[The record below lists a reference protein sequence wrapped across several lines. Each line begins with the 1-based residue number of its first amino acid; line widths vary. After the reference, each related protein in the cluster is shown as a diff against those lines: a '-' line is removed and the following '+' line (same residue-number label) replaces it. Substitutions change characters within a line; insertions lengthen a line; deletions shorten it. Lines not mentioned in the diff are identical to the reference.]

1 MVRKRK
7 KRIINNFM
15 NEKSQE
21 KISESELIRK
31 EVSDAIHGDNPRE
44 GPGNSESTRK
54 AFSMLV
60 SLPSQPSIL
69 DVGCGPGMQTI
80 ELAKLSGGNITAL
93 DYQQR
98 FLDELNTRAKGA
110 GVANQIRTAQG
121 SMFELPFAADSF
133 DVIWSEGAIYII
145 GLEKGLS
152 EWKPLLK
159 DGGYLAASHLSW
171 LKPEIP
177 DEPKQFWAKHYP
189 AIAHVDENLKI
200 ATEAGYNNVGHFVLP
215 ESAWWDG
222 YYTPIEAKLEKLRER
237 YKGNDVALDRISKTQ
252 EEIDLR
258 KNYSDYYGY
267 VFYVLQKGK

>member
-1 MVRKRK
+1 
-7 KRIINNFM
+7 M
-15 NEKSQE
+15 NEEAQE
-21 KISESELIRK
+21 KISESERIRN
-31 EVSDAIHGDNPRE
+31 EVSKAIHGDNPRE

-54 AFSMLV
+54 AFLMLV
-60 SLPSQPSIL
+60 DLPPQPSIL

-80 ELAKLSGGNITAL
+80 ELAKLSNGNITAL

-98 FLDELNTRAKGA
+98 FLDELNTRAKRA
-110 GVANQIRTAQG
+110 GVSNQIRTTQG
-121 SMFELPFAADSF
+121 SMFELPFGADSF

-145 GLEKGLS
+145 GFEKGLH

-200 ATEAGYNNVGHFVLP
+200 AIQSGYDNVGHFVLP
-215 ESAWWDG
+215 KAAWWDG
-222 YYTPIEAKLEKLRER
+222 YYTPIEKRLKRLREQ
-237 YKGNDVALDRISKTQ
+237 YKGNSPASNRISETQ
-252 EEIDLR
+252 EEIDLY
-258 KNYSDYYGY
+258 KQYSDDYGY
-267 VFYVLQKGK
+267 VFYILKKRK